1 MIRDDLHQEPK
12 NSVLDDLA
20 LDLTPLLDVLFLLLV
35 FLVLIANS
43 AQYQID
49 VSLPSLDKAERTAS
63 SQENSLLVKLYDS
76 GERWQIDNQDYI
88 AWNDVCNALNKQ
100 CADNKSLKI
109 VLASDKDVKLEGFLK
124 IIHYLQKLGITN
136 IETLVEST

>member
-12 NSVLDDLA
+12 HSVLDDLA

-49 VSLPSLDKAERTAS
+49 VSLPALDSADTTAS
-63 SQENSLLVKLYDS
+63 SQENSLLIKLYD
-76 GERWQIDNQDYI
+76 GGDRWQIDNQAYT
-88 AWNDVCNALNKQ
+88 AWDDVCHALDKQ
-100 CADNKSLKI
+100 CSDNKSLKI
-109 VLASDKDVKLEGFLK
+109 VLASDKDVKLKGFLK